1 VFKKIF
7 LFSVF
12 CLLGFVVSGCSQD
25 SGLSIVE
32 VGGQEF
38 KVEIPQTSAARA
50 KGLAGREN
58 LAENKGMLF
67 IFESA
72 QFVSFW
78 MKDML
83 IPLDFVWIRE
93 GEVVSVEKN
102 IRPRDYQPPQ
112 TLTPA
117 IKVDKVLELKAG
129 TIDKYNIETGDK
141 VNLLE

>member
-1 VFKKIF
+1 M
-7 LFSVF
+7 
-12 CLLGFVVSGCSQD
+12 
-25 SGLSIVE
+25 
-32 VGGQEF
+32 
-38 KVEIPQTSAARA
+38 EIPQTSAARA